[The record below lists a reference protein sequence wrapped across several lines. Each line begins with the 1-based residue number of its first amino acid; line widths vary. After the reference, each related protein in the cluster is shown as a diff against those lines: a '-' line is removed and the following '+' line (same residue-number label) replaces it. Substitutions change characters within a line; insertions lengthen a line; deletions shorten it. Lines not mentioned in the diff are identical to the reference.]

1 MGAVMIARKAI
12 KGLSD
17 RFMKVSLGPASDNK
31 P

>member
-1 MGAVMIARKAI
+1 MIARKAI